1 MDFANA
7 NFKKSECLSQFQIY
21 EPVSVEAFSVN
32 QHSHKA
38 NFKPYQ
44 NPNGEVIKNNS
55 LQVQLFFI
63 PGCKGAF

>member
-38 NFKPYQ
+38 NVKPYQ
-44 NPNGEVIKNNS
+44 NPNGEVIKKKKKS
-55 LQVQLFFI
+55 S
-63 PGCKGAF
+63 PGTSVFHPRL